1 MKSIIKICDM
11 KSAKDISNIQNAIA
25 SNEGV
30 IACEVSLEKKEAQ
43 IQEVMD
49 MTMIADMAE
58 RLIRNLSKGYKQ
70 RVGLP
75 RQFLDT
81 RR

>member
-11 KSAKDISNIQNAIA
+11 KSAKDISNIKNAIS

-43 IQEVMD
+43 IIYNESYLS
-49 MTMIADMAE
+49 IE
-58 RLIRNLSKGYKQ
+58 SIIESIENLGYT
-70 RVGLP
+70 VL
-75 RQFLDT
+75 
-81 RR
+81 

>member
-11 KSAKDISNIQNAIA
+11 KSDKDISNIKNAIS

-43 IQEVMD
+43 IIYNESYLS
-49 MTMIADMAE
+49 IE
-58 RLIRNLSKGYKQ
+58 SIIESIENLGYM
-70 RVGLP
+70 VL
-75 RQFLDT
+75 
-81 RR
+81 

>member
-30 IACEVSLEKKEAQ
+30 IACEVSLEKREVQ
-43 IQEVMD
+43 IIYNE
-49 MTMIADMAE
+49 
-58 RLIRNLSKGYKQ
+58 NYLSIESIIESIESLGYM
-70 RVGLP
+70 VL
-75 RQFLDT
+75 
-81 RR
+81 

>member
-11 KSAKDISNIQNAIA
+11 KSTKDISNIKNVIS

-43 IQEVMD
+43 IIYNESY
-49 MTMIADMAE
+49 
-58 RLIRNLSKGYKQ
+58 LSIESIIESIESLGYM
-70 RVGLP
+70 VL
-75 RQFLDT
+75 
-81 RR
+81 